1 MRPAR
6 LGPAADVPAAQ
17 ALISRPR
24 LTPIG
29 RGRVLLP
36 YEVGERYTE
45 HVGERGTFSVSRS
58 RAAQGRRVRA
68 SATTVTVGAHLRA
81 ARRRVIRPF
90 AEWSVLREAR
100 REAAQGRY
108 SANSASANR
117 NDVRPRSDRS
127 CQPPFPVLTVPTAWL
142 STKSRARRAA
152 CSRASKVMPC
162 RVRGRITRRAPGIS
176 DAMSSAT

>member
-68 SATTVTVGAHLRA
+68 SATTVTVGGSPAGGPPPGHPPL
-81 ARRRVIRPF
+81 RRV
-90 AEWSVLREAR
+90 V
-100 REAAQGRY
+100 
-108 SANSASANR
+108 
-117 NDVRPRSDRS
+117 
-127 CQPPFPVLTVPTAWL
+127 
-142 STKSRARRAA
+142 
-152 CSRASKVMPC
+152 
-162 RVRGRITRRAPGIS
+162 RAP
-176 DAMSSAT
+176 